1 MQAIIDL
8 TQDLVRYRTMHSK
21 PEEIKKCCAFIET
34 YLDGHQIDYT
44 HIEKAGYPSV
54 LVLPDG
60 PDVKVLFMAHI
71 DVVDAPDDLFEP
83 VIRDG
88 NLYGRGAIDDKYAA
102 ALCLVLIKEHMAR
115 LRSRGKAQRDLPF
128 GILITADEE
137 IGGHHGV
144 AAVVD
149 RVNPEFCIALDG
161 GNPQT
166 IVVKEKG
173 VLTLKMIA
181 AGKTAHGSRP
191 WLGKNAVD
199 NLIADYMSL
208 KTLFE
213 MPAPGTWFKTMN
225 LSIIHAGKSFN
236 QVPDRAEAVFD
247 IRYTE
252 NDDPDRLLQEMQA
265 MVGSRLEVMEKEPMF
280 LGGESPYLDRLL
292 DLAGDARIGFEHG
305 ASDARFFSQRGVSG
319 VIWGAR
325 GDHSAHADDEHVN
338 IDSVFKLYEVLDRF
352 AASLA

>member
-1 MQAIIDL
+1 
-8 TQDLVRYRTMHSK
+8 
-21 PEEIKKCCAFIET
+21 
-34 YLDGHQIDYT
+34 
-44 HIEKAGYPSV
+44 
-54 LVLPDG
+54 
-60 PDVKVLFMAHI
+60 
-71 DVVDAPDDLFEP
+71 
-83 VIRDG
+83 
-88 NLYGRGAIDDKYAA
+88 
-102 ALCLVLIKEHMAR
+102 
-115 LRSRGKAQRDLPF
+115 
-128 GILITADEE
+128 
-137 IGGHHGV
+137 
-144 AAVVD
+144 
-149 RVNPEFCIALDG
+149 
-161 GNPQT
+161 
-166 IVVKEKG
+166 
-173 VLTLKMIA
+173 
-181 AGKTAHGSRP
+181 
-191 WLGKNAVD
+191 
-199 NLIADYMSL
+199 
-208 KTLFE
+208 